1 MERNNLK
8 VTDYLMYLFSM
19 VRADTRC
26 AAAPVNFGQWVQG
39 QVHLSFGIYY
49 EDPGIGCSPD
59 LVGIFSNTFHLP
71 QK

>member
-1 MERNNLK
+1 
-8 VTDYLMYLFSM
+8 M
-19 VRADTRC
+19 VRVDTTGT
-26 AAAPVNFGQWVQG
+26 AAPINFGQWVHAN
-39 QVHLSFGIYY
+39 VHPSFEIYY